1 MPGLGIIIPNMGM
14 RSRTTSRKPRRR
26 VSVGIR
32 GVPEKPP
39 SSLVD
44 ALFTSTQR
52 RTLGLLFGQPSR
64 SFFANELI
72 ALTGSGSG
80 AVQRE
85 LRRLEDSGLVTTTK
99 VGSRKYYQANAA
111 APLFHELRSIIRKTV
126 GLAQPLK
133 AVLDPLARH
142 IQLALVYGS
151 VAKRTDTA
159 NSDVDL
165 LIVSDDL
172 TLEQAYAA
180 IAPAEQELSRKISV
194 NLYTTGEFARRREA
208 DNPFLSRVFA
218 GERIVLLGSEDGA
231 AAA

>member
-1 MPGLGIIIPNMGM
+1 MPSLGIIIPNMGM
-14 RSRTTSRKPRRR
+14 RSGTIRRKPHRRT
-26 VSVGIR
+26 SVAIR
-32 GVPEKPP
+32 GAPKKAPA
-39 SSLVD
+39 SLVD
-44 ALFTSTQR
+44 ALFTNTQR

-111 APLFHELRSIIRKTV
+111 APLFHELRSIMLKTV

-133 AVLDPLARH
+133 SALEPLLRY
-142 IQLALVYGS
+142 IQLAVVYGS
-151 VAKRTDTA
+151 VAKRTETA

-172 TLEQAYAA
+172 TLEQVYAA
-180 IAPAEQELSRKISV
+180 IAPAEQVLSRKISV
-194 NLYTTGEFARRREA
+194 NLYTTGEFAKRKAA
-208 DNPFLSRVFA
+208 DNPFLTRVFA
-218 GERIVLLGSEDGA
+218 GEHIVLLGSEDGA